1 MNNLSEEELEFICK
15 TKEKVES
22 MNLFTQSNWTKE
34 EKEYL
39 ISNYKSKNFNE
50 IAKELNRNSSSVR
63 AMASRLDLKRREK

>member
-1 MNNLSEEELEFICK
+1 MNNLSEEELEFILK
-15 TKEKVES
+15 IKEKVES
-22 MNLFTQSNWTKE
+22 MNLFTKSNWTKE

-50 IAKELNRNSSSVR
+50 IAKELNRSSSSVR